1 LRLDC
6 RTLRLHGSLEIIHS
20 LLPLF
25 DKR

>member
-1 LRLDC
+1 LRFDC
-6 RTLRLHGSLEIIHS
+6 RILRLHGSLEIIHS